1 MRRRPCAFGA
11 GTNTGMQPAKK
22 RQSRVDGQVHPSV
35 LLLMVLRSAGSPYE
49 TSTNRRACGLGLRR
63 AHEALAVC
71 GYAPTCGD
79 WCRFRAAG
87 RELGTRSTC
96 GRPRV
101 ASGNALGG
109 FAANPVAAGAHE
121 ITRFLFKKR
130 DLGTKARAWTQG
142 RLRRRGRDLGKR
154 PHAPSRRTPPGRE
167 APSARPRSA
176 PFPSQTA
183 ILEHERKNMGA
194 APPAPGRGAS
204 RDRALPAARRRV
216 RRAYPPG
223 RTPPERGG
231 ALRGQNPPSL

>member
-1 MRRRPCAFGA
+1 MRS
-11 GTNTGMQPAKK
+11 AKK
-22 RQSRVDGQVHPSV
+22 RRSRTDGQVRPSV

-71 GYAPTCGD
+71 SCAPTCGD

-87 RELGTRSTC
+87 RGPGARSTC
-96 GRPRV
+96 GRPQV

-130 DLGTKARAWTQG
+130 GLGTKARAWTQG

-154 PHAPSRRTPPGRE
+154 LHAPSGRTPPGRE

-194 APPAPGRGAS
+194 APSSPEGGAG

-223 RTPPERGG
+223 RTPPEREG
-231 ALRGQNPPSL
+231 ALRGQNPPSP